1 MFSLRWTEL
10 LLENDSHHKIQG
22 WQIYLEYILCV
33 SNINNTEE
41 NEIRYKYDISMWT
54 VEKKIIYIIGMKK
67 QLWLLQCCHKSQYA
81 VKYVIHSSF

>member
-22 WQIYLEYILCV
+22 WQIYLEYILCM

-41 NEIRYKYDISMWT
+41 NEIRYKYVNGW
-54 VEKKIIYIIGMKK
+54 EKIIYIIRMKK
-67 QLWLLQCCHKSQYA
+67 HNYDFLQCSHKSEYA
-81 VKYVIHSSF
+81 VKYVIYSSF

>member
-22 WQIYLEYILCV
+22 WQIYLEYILCM

-41 NEIRYKYDISMWT
+41 NEIRYKYVNSW
-54 VEKKIIYIIGMKK
+54 EKNHLYNKDEETIMT
-67 QLWLLQCCHKSQYA
+67 
-81 VKYVIHSSF
+81 SSVLS